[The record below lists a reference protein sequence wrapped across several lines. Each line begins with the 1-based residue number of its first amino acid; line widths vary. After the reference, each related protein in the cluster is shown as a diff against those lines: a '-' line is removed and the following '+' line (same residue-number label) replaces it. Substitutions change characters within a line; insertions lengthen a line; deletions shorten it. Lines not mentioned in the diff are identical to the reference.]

1 MKFIVTKASKINYK
15 KEIELNTLEELI
27 NFIKKEWAIVVQQ
40 EYIDRDTPKDE
51 FSIIIYDD
59 YDENEQLYNENEK
72 LRKEIEYLKKDN
84 ENMGKQVKEYRDYKS
99 RVKLFIQEITTIKN
113 DLESSIEDVELSLKW
128 K

>member
-1 MKFIVTKASKINYK
+1 MWKTINISEYDLRM
-15 KEIELNTLEELI
+15 IE
-27 NFIKKEWAIVVQQ
+27 
-40 EYIDRDTPKDE
+40 
-51 FSIIIYDD
+51 
-59 YDENEQLYNENEK
+59 DENEQLYNENEK

-84 ENMGKQVKEYRDYKS
+84 ENMGNQIKEYLDYKS